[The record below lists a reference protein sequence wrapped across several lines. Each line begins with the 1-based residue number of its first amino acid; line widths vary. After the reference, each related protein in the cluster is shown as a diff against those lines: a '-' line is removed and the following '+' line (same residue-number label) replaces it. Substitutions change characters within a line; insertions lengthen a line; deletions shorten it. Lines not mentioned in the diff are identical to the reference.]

1 MRKPEQEQKQQC
13 GHRGNHRAPC
23 SDTRWRLCKKSRRL
37 PLPPPP
43 RVWYP
48 ARTSSPLLQ
57 PSRLRWQSSS
67 RNSGAGMWNQQ
78 TCQLYRRRVGC
89 TQRLLRGWIC
99 RIPERNWLLEMVPF
113 FFFFF
118 LIDHCLEC
126 GESRY
131 KSKDGKGFY
140 KRCSS
145 MFMSKHI
152 VVDMQWH
159 KENCIDIDGVLRH
172 LANVD
177 RSKDFDKKNI
187 ISLLK
192 NFRMLG

>member
-37 PLPPPP
+37 PLPAPP

-99 RIPERNWLLEMVPF
+99 RIPERNWLLERVPF
-113 FFFFF
+113 LFCPFDLLDFEETDHSDFSLFCVTLHKIRVKWTVDSDYVLCWTCQLRGAF
-118 LIDHCLEC
+118 LLADA
-126 GESRY
+126 
-131 KSKDGKGFY
+131 KVGK
-140 KRCSS
+140 K
-145 MFMSKHI
+145 
-152 VVDMQWH
+152 
-159 KENCIDIDGVLRH
+159 L
-172 LANVD
+172 
-177 RSKDFDKKNI
+177 
-187 ISLLK
+187 
-192 NFRMLG
+192 